1 MESCDNHKRKTAEE
15 FLCSYRDALAV
26 YEYLL
31 AEEEMLRARAENI
44 KSGSLIPAGWT
55 GRYVTETIQGKKP
68 TGGNDKKKTVQA
80 KEMVPLPGRSSGDDS
95 QEFALIALVEHSAKL
110 EQSKQKVIKAKNDID
125 IVVSTALPLE
135 DALIIKRRYILGQS
149 INEISAA
156 MYCSP
161 TTIRR
166 KLRLAIDYLDSSLF
180 ALAMTENG

>member
-1 MESCDNHKRKTAEE
+1 MEFCDTHKRKTAEE

-68 TGGNDKKKTVQA
+68 TGWDDKKKTIQA

-95 QEFALIALVEHSAKL
+95 QEFALIALVDHSEKL
-110 EQSKQKVIKAKNDID
+110 EQSKQKVIKAKSDID

-156 MYCSP
+156 MYCSS

-166 KLRLAIDYLDSSLF
+166 KLKLAIDYLDSSLF
-180 ALAMTENG
+180 SLAMTENS